1 MLSFSPTLSGL
12 ESLNS
17 HRSTLESFGKK
28 VEEKAKSIRA
38 AEILFAAK
46 KADWDSVGEL
56 ARELRANSERII
68 VLTEGMCDRL
78 FQAVASVC
86 SPVSTGPGNPSVQ
99 LVSSNLHPESLKS
112 LADSVIGRKVSLFLA
127 FHSTP
132 SERLFWCFRVL
143 VAALHQGRHIEEVKR
158 RVVVT
163 TGEAATEWERWAQRS
178 PFRTISFPPR
188 CANRYLFFCEP
199 TALLMNFM
207 GMSAWS
213 YVEGGRSF
221 LRQFDK
227 VTETDDPVLAYAAL
241 REVQLAEHHRETLV
255 LPDETF
261 SGLGR
266 WWQALTE
273 DSRRAFAEEVN
284 DGLVWAGAVMK
295 EGGTG
300 ARLHWVTEIA
310 LDSDSQF
317 DLQAGIEE
325 AIPPTR
331 CPGLKAWS
339 ELESLYRESVN
350 EQRGGP
356 GYAQPSIRINLRRR
370 DPFCLGALF
379 CFFESVV
386 SASHRLAETADNLAL
401 FTPHQLSATSV
412 GA

>member
-1 MLSFSPTLSGL
+1 MLSFSPSLSGL

-28 VEEKAKSIRA
+28 VDEKAKSIRA

-46 KADWDSVGEL
+46 KADWDSVAEL
-56 ARELRANSERII
+56 ALELRANSEMII
-68 VLTEGMCDRL
+68 ILTEGMCERL
-78 FQAVASVC
+78 FQAVVSVC
-86 SPVSTGPGNPSVQ
+86 PSVYSAQGKPSVQ
-99 LVSSNLHPESLKS
+99 LVSSNLHSESLKS
-112 LADSVIGRKVSLFLA
+112 LADSVVGRKVSLFLA

-143 VAALHQGRHIEEVKR
+143 LQALHRGRHAEEVKR

-199 TALLMNFM
+199 TALLMNFL
-207 GMSAWS
+207 GLSAWS

-221 LRQFDK
+221 LRQYDK
-227 VTETDDPVLAYAAL
+227 AMETEDPVLAYAAL

-255 LPDETF
+255 LPDETY
-261 SGLGR
+261 SGFGR
-266 WWQALTE
+266 WWLALTE

-284 DGLVWAGAVMK
+284 DGLVWTGAVMK

-317 DLQAGIEE
+317 DLQASLKD
-325 AIPPTR
+325 AIPPSR

-339 ELESLYRESVN
+339 ELESLYRGIVN
-350 EQRGGP
+350 DQRTGH
-356 GYAQPSIRINLRRR
+356 GYAQPSIRVNLRRR
-370 DPFCLGALF
+370 DAFCLGALF

-386 SASHRLAETADNLAL
+386 SASHRLAETADNLSMY
-401 FTPHQLSATSV
+401 TPHQLSVTSV